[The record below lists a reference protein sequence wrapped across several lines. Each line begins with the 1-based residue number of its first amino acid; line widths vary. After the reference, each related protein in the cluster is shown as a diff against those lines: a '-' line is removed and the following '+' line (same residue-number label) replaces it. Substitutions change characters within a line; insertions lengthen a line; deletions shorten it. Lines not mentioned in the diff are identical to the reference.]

1 MSARHRS
8 RSTASA
14 RRRDRRQ
21 RPDELRIILFYI
33 SDERRA
39 GGRNEPLALRL
50 LQEAAV
56 PLRHEVRPEGHL
68 VDELEAQRP
77 QHAHSVNSAGKLG
90 ATIAAT
96 GAPPARSSRTRAA
109 ALWTCLACWLHTRTQ
124 LPQPMH
130 RSGMTSAW
138 PVAIRM
144 ALAGH
149 SRTHV

>member
-1 MSARHRS
+1 MNRWPFVSSRRRRYLSATRSAPKATSLTSLKPSARS
-8 RSTASA
+8 MPTSCPS
-14 RRRDRRQ
+14 
-21 RPDELRIILFYI
+21 P
-33 SDERRA
+33 
-39 GGRNEPLALRL
+39 
-50 LQEAAV
+50 
-56 PLRHEVRPEGHL
+56 
-68 VDELEAQRP
+68 
-77 QHAHSVNSAGKLG
+77 HSVNSAGKLG